1 MMTRSGRTQLFLLVL
16 FFLSGATGLIY
27 EVVWQRMLILVFGN
41 TTYATTTVV
50 AALLGG
56 MAAGSFY
63 FGRVADRTRRPLRLY
78 ASLEAGIGIFAI
90 LSPVIISAMPVI
102 YVGLYRSLPVA
113 PFLPSLTRL
122 LLAFLILLVP
132 SFLMGGTLPVI
143 ARFIIRRFERLGWGV
158 GILYGVN
165 TLGGVVGAFCA
176 AFLFL
181 TWLGVRETIYFAAAV
196 NIVIVG
202 LVLIV
207 ERYHAR
213 PLSVDDLPTFP
224 PTPEHAPETTR
235 ATTDSHTHRKYIP
248 HVLLTV
254 YALSGFC
261 SLAYEVLWTRV
272 LVFSIGSNTHAFATM
287 LTTFLL
293 GLGLGSL
300 FFGRVFD
307 RTRHLFALL
316 ASVQVLIG
324 LSAMLSVWQIDNL
337 WTLLEFL
344 EPKIGGSWTA
354 LVGVRYLGAAYIMLI
369 PTLLLGMTF
378 PLINRLY
385 TTDLKTLGRSIGN
398 IWSVNAVGW
407 VAGAFTAGLLLI
419 PWIGISKSIMAIA
432 SVNIA
437 LGAIVAFS
445 ILPTKYTI
453 RLAPVAAVLILGV
466 VLVITIAIPR
476 AKLQRIQPGEN
487 LLYYEEDSSAS
498 VAVVE
503 RFGVKT
509 LKVNGREEV
518 PTTYNALRTFHMLGH
533 LPLMLHRN
541 PKQTL
546 VVSFGAGVASG
557 AVAEHDIRQIDIVEI
572 HHETIDASNSFLE
585 ENQSVLS
592 DPRVNLIVDDGRN
605 YLLRTSK
612 QYDVITSDA
621 THPLGGDSWVLYT
634 KEFYKLCRDR
644 LAPDGMMVQWLP
656 IHMLAPEDYRSVIK
670 TFQSVFADTSLWFTN
685 DYTLMLG
692 AKDGLTID
700 YALLRQKYEDEKV
713 RQDLEEFNLG
723 TPLAFLSA
731 FVMGKESLVRHT
743 SGTKVNT
750 DNHPFI
756 EPPRRRADLVAAPQN
771 LIDLEQSV
779 ESVFPLLTNVG
790 DEADAIMAGVDK
802 YVQSQKRVI
811 RGNFYKSIGARTM
824 ESREYQAA
832 LYVNPSDNN
841 ARHLLRS
848 VAMFR

>member
-1 MMTRSGRTQLFLLVL
+1 MTQSGRTQLFLLVL

-50 AALLGG
+50 ASFLGG

-63 FGRVADRTRRPLRLY
+63 FGRFADRSKSPLRLY
-78 ASLEAGIGIFAI
+78 ACLEAGIAIFAI
-90 LSPVIISAMPVI
+90 LSPVIISAMPAI
-102 YVGLYRSLPVA
+102 YVGLDRNLPVA

-122 LLAFLILLVP
+122 ALSFLVLLVP

-143 ARFIIRRFERLGWGV
+143 ARFFIRRFERLGWGV

-176 AFLFL
+176 AFIFL
-181 TWLGVRETIYFAAAV
+181 TWLGVRETIYVAAV
-196 NIVIVG
+196 VNILIVA
-202 LVLIV
+202 LVLVID
-207 ERYHAR
+207 RYHAR
-213 PLSVDDLPTFP
+213 PHPVDRLPTHP
-224 PTPEHAPETTR
+224 PVDGGAVETAG
-235 ATTDSHTHRKYIP
+235 ATIDRRTHSKYIP
-248 HVLLTV
+248 QMLLTV
-254 YALSGFC
+254 YAISGFC

-300 FFGRVFD
+300 VFGRVFD
-307 RTRHLFALL
+307 KTRRLFALL
-316 ASVQVLIG
+316 AAVQVLIG

-337 WTLLEFL
+337 WTLLDFL
-344 EPKIGGSWTA
+344 EPKIGGSWAA
-354 LVGVRYLGAAYIMLI
+354 LVGVRYLGAAYIMFI

-378 PLINRLY
+378 PLVNKLY
-385 TTDLKTLGRSIGN
+385 TGDLNTLGRSIGK

-419 PWIGISKSIMAIA
+419 PWIGISKSIMTIA
-432 SVNIA
+432 SLNIV
-437 LGAIVAFS
+437 LGAIVVYS
-445 ILPTKYTI
+445 TVPTRHMIRWLP
-453 RLAPVAAVLILGV
+453 AAVLILGSLL
-466 VLVITIAIPR
+466 VLTIAIPR
-476 AKLQRIQPGEN
+476 AKLQRIQPGED
-487 LLYYEEDSSAS
+487 LLYYKEDSSAS

-533 LPLMLHRN
+533 LPLMLHGN
-541 PKQTL
+541 PQQTS

-557 AVAEHDIRQIDIVEI
+557 AVAEHDIRQLDIVEI
-572 HHETIDASNSFLE
+572 HHEAIDASNSFIE
-585 ENQSVLS
+585 ENQAVLS

-605 YLLRTSK
+605 YLLRTTK

-634 KEFYKLCRDR
+634 KEFYELCRDR
-644 LAPDGMMVQWLP
+644 LAQDGLMVQWLP
-656 IHMLAPEDYRSVIK
+656 IHMLAPDDYRSVIK
-670 TFQSVFADTSLWFTN
+670 TFQSVFPDTSLWYTN

-700 YALLRQKYEDEKV
+700 FALIKQKFENERV

-723 TPLAFLSA
+723 TPLDFLGT
-731 FVMGKESLVRHT
+731 FVMGKESLVEHT
-743 SGTKVNT
+743 GGTEVNT

-756 EPPRRRADLVAAPQN
+756 EPPRRRTDLVAAPQN
-771 LIDLEQSV
+771 LIDLEESV
-779 ESVFPLLTNVG
+779 ESVFPLLTNMG
-790 DEADAIMAGVDK
+790 NEADAIRSGVEQ

-811 RGNFYKSIGARTM
+811 RGNFYKSVGARTQ

-832 LYVNPSDNN
+832 LYINPSDSN
-841 ARHLLRS
+841 ARHLLQS
-848 VAMFR
+848 VSMFR

>member
-1 MMTRSGRTQLFLLVL
+1 MTRSGRIQLFLLVL
-16 FFLSGATGLIY
+16 FFLSGATGLVY

-50 AALLGG
+50 ASLLGG

-63 FGRVADRTRRPLRLY
+63 LGRFADRTKSPLRLY
-78 ASLEAGIGIFAI
+78 ACLEAGIGIFAI
-90 LSPVIISAMPVI
+90 LSPFIISAMPAI
-102 YVGLYRSLPVA
+102 YVGLYRNLSVES
-113 PFLPSLTRL
+113 FLPSLARFTL
-122 LLAFLILLVP
+122 SFLVLLVP

-143 ARFIIRRFERLGWGV
+143 ARFFIQRFDKLGWGV
-158 GILYGVN
+158 GVLYGIN

-181 TWLGVRETIYFAAAV
+181 NWLGVRETIYVAATV
-196 NIVIVG
+196 NIFIVA
-202 LVLIV
+202 LVLIF
-207 ERYHAR
+207 ERYRAR
-213 PLSVDDLPTFP
+213 PFSANDLPTL
-224 PTPEHAPETTR
+224 EHDPETTR
-235 ATTDSHTHRKYIP
+235 ATTYPHTHRKYIS

-300 FFGRVFD
+300 LFGRVFD
-307 RTRHLFALL
+307 KTRHLFALL

-337 WTLLEFL
+337 WILLDFL
-344 EPKIGGSWTA
+344 EPKIGASWAA

-378 PLINRLY
+378 PLINKLY
-385 TTDLKTLGRSIGN
+385 TRDLNTLGRSIGN

-419 PWIGISKSIMAIA
+419 PWIGITKSIMVIA
-432 SVNIA
+432 SLNIM
-437 LGAIVAFS
+437 LGTVVAFWG
-445 ILPTKYTI
+445 IPARFTTKW
-453 RLAPVAAVLILGV
+453 APAAAVLILGV
-466 VLVITIAIPR
+466 VLVVTVAIPH
-476 AKLQRIQPGEN
+476 AKLQRIQPGEV
-487 LLYYEEDSSAS
+487 LSYYEEDSSAS

-509 LKVNGREEV
+509 LKINGREEV

-533 LPLMLHRN
+533 LPLMLHKD
-541 PKQTL
+541 PQQTL

-557 AVAEHDIRQIDIVEI
+557 AVAEHDIRQLDIVEI
-572 HHETIDASNSFLE
+572 HHETIDASDSFLE

-592 DPRVNLIVDDGRN
+592 DPRVKLIVDDGRN
-605 YLLRTSK
+605 YLLRTTK

-634 KEFYKLCRDR
+634 KEFYELCWDR
-644 LAPDGMMVQWLP
+644 LAPDGLMVQWLP
-656 IHMLAPEDYRSVIK
+656 IHMLASEDYRSVIK
-670 TFQSVFADTSLWFTN
+670 TFQSVFADTSLWYTN

-700 YALLRQKYEDEKV
+700 VTLLKQKFQAKKV
-713 RQDLEEFNLG
+713 REDLEEFNLG
-723 TPLAFLSA
+723 TPLAFLGT
-731 FVMGKESLVRHT
+731 FVMGKESLVKHT
-743 SGTKVNT
+743 SGTEVNT
-750 DNHPFI
+750 DNNPFI
-756 EPPRRRADLVAAPQN
+756 EPPRRRTDLVAAPQN

-779 ESVFPLLTNVG
+779 ESVFPLLTNMG
-790 DEADAIMAGVDK
+790 DEADAIRTGVEK
-802 YVQSQKRVI
+802 YRQSQKSVI
-811 RGNFYKSIGARTM
+811 RGNFYRSVGARTQ

-832 LYVNPSDNN
+832 LYINPSDSN
-841 ARHLLRS
+841 ARHLLQS
-848 VAMFR
+848 VSMFR

>member
-1 MMTRSGRTQLFLLVL
+1 MTQSGRTQLFLLVL
-16 FFLSGATGLIY
+16 FLLSGAAALVY
-27 EVVWQRMLILVFGN
+27 EVAWQRMLILVFGN

-50 AALLGG
+50 ASFLGG

-63 FGRVADRTRRPLRLY
+63 FGRIADRTRRPLRLY
-78 ASLEAGIGIFAI
+78 ACLEAGIGIFAI
-90 LSPVIISAMPVI
+90 LSPFIISAMPAI
-102 YVGLYRSLPVA
+102 YVGLYRNLSEA
-113 PFLPSLTRL
+113 PFLPSLARFTL
-122 LLAFLILLVP
+122 SFLVLLVP

-143 ARFIIRRFERLGWGV
+143 ARFFIQRFDKLGWGV
-158 GILYGVN
+158 GVLYGIN

-176 AFLFL
+176 AFLLL
-181 TWLGVRETIYFAAAV
+181 TWLGVRETIYVAATV
-196 NIVIVG
+196 NILIVV

-213 PLSVDDLPTFP
+213 PFSANDL
-224 PTPEHAPETTR
+224 PTPEHDPETTR
-235 ATTDSHTHRKYIP
+235 AAAYPHTHRKYIS

-300 FFGRVFD
+300 LFGRVFD
-307 RTRHLFALL
+307 KTRHLFALL

-337 WTLLEFL
+337 WTLLDFL
-344 EPKIGGSWTA
+344 EPKIGASWAA

-378 PLINRLY
+378 PLINKLY
-385 TTDLKTLGRSIGN
+385 ARDLNTLGRSIGN

-432 SVNIA
+432 SLNIV
-437 LGAIVAFS
+437 LGAIVVYSTVPARHM
-445 ILPTKYTI
+445 IRWLP
-453 RLAPVAAVLILGV
+453 AAVLILGV
-466 VLVITIAIPR
+466 LIVVTAVIPR
-476 AKLQRIQPGEN
+476 AKLQRIQPGEV
-487 LLYYEEDSSAS
+487 LSYYDEDSSAS

-533 LPLMLHRN
+533 LPLMLHKD
-541 PKQTL
+541 PQQTL

-605 YLLRTSK
+605 YLLRTTK

-634 KEFYKLCRDR
+634 KEFYELCRDR

-700 YALLRQKYEDEKV
+700 YALLRQKFEDEKV

-731 FVMGKESLVRHT
+731 FVMGKESLVEHT
-743 SGTKVNT
+743 SGTQVNT

-756 EPPRRRADLVAAPQN
+756 EPPRRRTDLVAAPQN
-771 LIDLEQSV
+771 LIDLEESV
-779 ESVFPLLTNVG
+779 ESVFPLLTNMG
-790 DEADAIMAGVDK
+790 NEADAIRSGVEQ

-811 RGNFYKSIGARTM
+811 RGNFYKSVGARTQ

-832 LYVNPSDNN
+832 LYINPSDSN
-841 ARHLLRS
+841 ARHLLDS
-848 VAMFR
+848 VSMFR

>member
-1 MMTRSGRTQLFLLVL
+1 MTQSSRTQLFLLVL

-50 AALLGG
+50 ASFLGG

-63 FGRVADRTRRPLRLY
+63 FGRFADRSKSPLRLY
-78 ASLEAGIGIFAI
+78 ACLEAGIAIFAI
-90 LSPVIISAMPVI
+90 LSPVIISAMPAI
-102 YVGLYRSLPVA
+102 YVGLDRNLPVA

-122 LLAFLILLVP
+122 ALSFLVLLVP

-143 ARFIIRRFERLGWGV
+143 ARFFIQRFERLGWGV
-158 GILYGVN
+158 GVLYGVN

-176 AFLFL
+176 AFIFL
-181 TWLGVRETIYFAAAV
+181 TWLGVRETIYVAAAV
-196 NIVIVG
+196 NILIVA
-202 LVLIV
+202 LVLVID
-207 ERYHAR
+207 RYHAR
-213 PLSVDDLPTFP
+213 PHPVDRVPTCP
-224 PTPEHAPETTR
+224 PVDGGAVETAGATIDRR
-235 ATTDSHTHRKYIP
+235 AHRKYMP
-248 HVLLTV
+248 QMLLTV
-254 YALSGFC
+254 YAISGFC

-300 FFGRVFD
+300 LFGRVFD
-307 RTRHLFALL
+307 KTRRLFALL
-316 ASVQVLIG
+316 AAVQVLIG

-337 WTLLEFL
+337 WTLLDFL
-344 EPKIGGSWTA
+344 EPKIGGSWAA
-354 LVGVRYLGAAYIMLI
+354 LVGVRYLGAAYIMFI

-378 PLINRLY
+378 PLVNKLY
-385 TTDLKTLGRSIGN
+385 TRDLDALGRSIGK

-419 PWIGISKSIMAIA
+419 PWIGISKSIMTIA
-432 SVNIA
+432 SLNIV

-445 ILPTKYTI
+445 ILPTKNTI
-453 RLAPVAAVLILGV
+453 RWAPVAAALILGV
-466 VLVITIAIPR
+466 VIVLTIAIPR

-487 LLYYEEDSSAS
+487 LLYYKEDSSAS

-533 LPLMLHRN
+533 LPLMLHGN
-541 PKQTL
+541 PQQTL

-557 AVAEHDIRQIDIVEI
+557 AVAEHDIRQLDIVEI
-572 HHETIDASNSFLE
+572 HHEAIDASNSFLE
-585 ENQSVLS
+585 ENQAVLS

-605 YLLRTSK
+605 YLLRTTK

-634 KEFYKLCRDR
+634 KEFYELCRDR
-644 LAPDGMMVQWLP
+644 LAQDGLMAQWLP
-656 IHMLAPEDYRSVIK
+656 IHMLAPDDYRSVIK
-670 TFQSVFADTSLWFTN
+670 TFQSVFSDTSLWYTN

-700 YALLRQKYEDEKV
+700 FALLKEKFQDEKV

-723 TPLAFLSA
+723 TPLALLGT
-731 FVMGKESLVRHT
+731 FVMGKESLVEHT
-743 SGTKVNT
+743 SGTEVNT

-756 EPPRRRADLVAAPQN
+756 EPPRRRTDLVAAPQN

-779 ESVFPLLTNVG
+779 ESVFPLLTNMG
-790 DEADAIMAGVDK
+790 NEADAIRSGVEQ

-811 RGNFYKSIGARTM
+811 RGNFYKSVGARTQ

-832 LYVNPSDNN
+832 LYINPSDSN
-841 ARHLLRS
+841 ARHLLES
-848 VAMFR
+848 VSMFR

>member
-1 MMTRSGRTQLFLLVL
+1 
-16 FFLSGATGLIY
+16 
-27 EVVWQRMLILVFGN
+27 
-41 TTYATTTVV
+41 
-50 AALLGG
+50 
-56 MAAGSFY
+56 
-63 FGRVADRTRRPLRLY
+63 
-78 ASLEAGIGIFAI
+78 
-90 LSPVIISAMPVI
+90 
-102 YVGLYRSLPVA
+102 
-113 PFLPSLTRL
+113 
-122 LLAFLILLVP
+122 
-132 SFLMGGTLPVI
+132 MGV
-143 ARFIIRRFERLGWGV
+143 
-158 GILYGVN
+158 LYGVN

-176 AFLFL
+176 AFIFL
-181 TWLGVRETIYFAAAV
+181 TWLGVRETIYVAVAV
-196 NIVIVG
+196 NILIVA
-202 LVLIV
+202 LVLVID
-207 ERYHAR
+207 RHHAR
-213 PLSVDDLPTFP
+213 PHPVDRLPTHP
-224 PTPEHAPETTR
+224 PVDGDSPQTAGTTIHRR
-235 ATTDSHTHRKYIP
+235 AHRKYIP
-248 HVLLTV
+248 QMLLTV
-254 YALSGFC
+254 YAISGFC

-300 FFGRVFD
+300 LFGRVFD
-307 RTRHLFALL
+307 KTRHLFALL

-337 WTLLEFL
+337 WTLLDFL
-344 EPKIGGSWTA
+344 EPKIGASWAA

-378 PLINRLY
+378 PLINKLY
-385 TTDLKTLGRSIGN
+385 ARDLNTLGRSIGN
-398 IWSVNAVGW
+398 LWSVNAVGW

-419 PWIGISKSIMAIA
+419 PWIGISKSIMTIA
-432 SVNIA
+432 SLNIV
-437 LGAIVAFS
+437 LGAIVVYSTVPARHM
-445 ILPTKYTI
+445 IRWLP
-453 RLAPVAAVLILGV
+453 AAVLILGV
-466 VLVITIAIPR
+466 LIVVTAVIPR
-476 AKLQRIQPGEN
+476 AKLQRIQPGEV
-487 LLYYEEDSSAS
+487 LSYYEEDSSAS

-533 LPLMLHRN
+533 LPLMLHKD
-541 PKQTL
+541 PQQTL

-592 DPRVNLIVDDGRN
+592 DPKVNLIVDDGRN

-634 KEFYKLCRDR
+634 KEFYELCRDR
-644 LAPDGMMVQWLP
+644 LAQDGLMVQWLP
-656 IHMLAPEDYRSVIK
+656 IHMLAPDDYRSVIK
-670 TFQSVFADTSLWFTN
+670 TFQSVFADTSLWYTN

-700 YALLRQKYEDEKV
+700 FALIKQKFENERV

-723 TPLAFLSA
+723 TPLDFLGT
-731 FVMGKESLVRHT
+731 FVMGKESLVEHT
-743 SGTKVNT
+743 SGTQVNT

-756 EPPRRRADLVAAPQN
+756 EPPRRRTDLVAAPQN
-771 LIDLEQSV
+771 LIDLEESV
-779 ESVFPLLTNVG
+779 ESVFPLLTNMG
-790 DEADAIMAGVDK
+790 NEADAIRSGVEQ

-811 RGNFYKSIGARTM
+811 RGNFYKSVGARTQ

-832 LYVNPSDNN
+832 LYINPSDSN
-841 ARHLLRS
+841 ARHLLDS
-848 VAMFR
+848 VSMFR